1 MMDEEGQQMS
11 QSVQQTTPAEPNIT
25 QPKVIDSIHPSAFNI
40 VEAHDHSLS
49 RGEDTSRKDHSHGG
63 KAVAFSKENSNVEFN
78 KLNQCIESSKN
89 IGVISVD
96 DAETL
101 VFFLELVRETLT
113 TRRFTN
119 A

>member
-1 MMDEEGQQMS
+1 MS
-11 QSVQQTTPAEPNIT
+11 HSIPRTTSAEPDIT

-40 VEAHDHSLS
+40 VDAFDHGES
-49 RGEDTSRKDHSHGG
+49 RGEETSRKDHSHGG
-63 KAVAFSKENSNVEFN
+63 KAVAFSKENSNIEFN

-119 A
+119 V

>member
-1 MMDEEGQQMS
+1 MS
-11 QSVQQTTPAEPNIT
+11 HSIPRTTSAEPDIT
-25 QPKVIDSIHPSAFNI
+25 QPKVIDSIHPSAFEI
-40 VEAHDHSLS
+40 VDAFDHGES
-49 RGEDTSRKDHSHGG
+49 RGEDTSRKDHSHRG

-78 KLNQCIESSKN
+78 KLNHCIESSKN
-89 IGVISVD
+89 FGVISVD

-101 VFFLELVRETLT
+101 VFFLELVKETLT

>member
-1 MMDEEGQQMS
+1 MS
-11 QSVQQTTPAEPNIT
+11 HSIPRTTSAEPDIT
-25 QPKVIDSIHPSAFNI
+25 QPKVIDSIHPSAFEI
-40 VEAHDHSLS
+40 VDAFDHGES

-78 KLNQCIESSKN
+78 KLNQCIETSKN
-89 IGVISVD
+89 FGVLSVD

>member
-1 MMDEEGQQMS
+1 MS
-11 QSVQQTTPAEPNIT
+11 HSIPRTTSAEPDIT

-40 VEAHDHSLS
+40 VDAFDHGES
-49 RGEDTSRKDHSHGG
+49 RGEETSRKDHSHGG

-78 KLNQCIESSKN
+78 KLNQCIETSKN
-89 IGVISVD
+89 FGVLSVD